1 MQHPATLNVA
11 LPKGFDWMTRKEFGP
26 VLGTNRSQGSQKLLR
41 VLPLSVTEIEKNAKY
56 FINFMKERKIGGG
69 R

>member
-11 LPKGFDWMTRKEFGP
+11 LPKGIDWTTRKDFAP
-26 VLGTNRSQGSQKLLR
+26 VPATNHSRASHRLR
-41 VLPLSVTEIEKNAKY
+41 GIVRLSVEEIEKNARY
-56 FINFMKERKIGGG
+56 FINFMTERKIGGG